1 MYQMA
6 DFENIIKNHTSEDGS
21 IPAEAIAKLT
31 KAISTAVGNEFVEKT
46 RYKAKLDEIDT
57 LKSEKQTA
65 EDNATTAGKWK
76 TKYDALKDEFDTF
89 KGEQAKKETR
99 AAKEKAVTEYLK
111 SKNVQEGNLKL
122 AMRSLNAEIE
132 AAELDG
138 GKLKDTKAFDT
149 LLDGD
154 LKGLITTT
162 TEKPAPN
169 PVNPPKHDP
178 APAEPHS
185 LADAL
190 REKYTPKG

>member
-1 MYQMA
+1 MA
-6 DFENIIKNHTSEDGS
+6 DFESIIKNHVGEDGS

-138 GKLKDTKAFDT
+138 DKLKDTKAFDA

-190 REKYTPKG
+190 RAKYTPKG